1 VAESG
6 IAGLKQFEAI
16 SRNALMAPRDTPK
29 EVIARLNKE
38 VNAVLASAEVKKRLA
53 DAGIETVGGRPEEL
67 ARWLQAE
74 AKKWGEIIRYT
85 GAKID

>member
-1 VAESG
+1 
-6 IAGLKQFEAI
+6 
-16 SRNALMAPRDTPK
+16 MAPRDTPK

-38 VNAVLASAEVKKRLA
+38 VNAVLASADVKKRLA
-53 DAGIETVGGRPEEL
+53 DAGIETVDGMPEEL

-74 AKKWGEIIRYT
+74 AKKWSEIIRST